1 MTSPGHDQHHDE
13 PALAVLELHD
23 DPDVPT
29 VLDGTWF
36 PRTRDASAELTE
48 LIEALDDRG
57 TRVNLI
63 MLNPDGWEQ
72 RPRRV
77 DRSDR
82 SVRIAWLDVLDSAV
96 LIATDGFRRLQL
108 LVVVDDHVALQ
119 GGAPF

>member
-1 MTSPGHDQHHDE
+1 M
-13 PALAVLELHD
+13 LELSD

-48 LIEALDDRG
+48 LIEAFNDSGARI
-57 TRVNLI
+57 NLL
-63 MLNPDGWEQ
+63 MLNPDGWEH

-77 DRSDR
+77 DSGDR
-82 SVRIAWLDVLDSAV
+82 SVRIAWLEVLDSAV

-108 LVVVDDHVALQ
+108 LIVVDDNVALP